1 MFTFVSGLNKVQI
14 RENVP
19 VAWICATGWH
29 GTCEMT
35 APTEV
40 GGGKTTR
47 GRGPAPT
54 SSRWGFLPPVP
65 PPADVLTAGAKSSVV
80 PDSASPEQRFL
91 PVSLITS
98 LCPPKR
104 AAFPV
109 PHLEVPPALRINSQ
123 PQMGC

>member
-1 MFTFVSGLNKVQI
+1 MCQWRGY
-14 RENVP
+14 VP
-19 VAWICATGWH
+19 LALAWW
-29 GTCEMT
+29 TCEMMT
-35 APTEV
+35 PTEV

-54 SSRWGFLPPVP
+54 SSPEEFLLPVP
-65 PPADVLTAGAKSSVV
+65 PPADVLTAGARSSVV

-91 PVSLITS
+91 HVSLITS